1 LSIYYIIINN
11 IDEIC
16 DKIKTQ
22 GYFVCKNY
30 VSNIEKIDNK
40 FENIIND
47 ETNNFDK
54 NTGKNKCL
62 RSNLNNN
69 YININII

>member
-1 LSIYYIIINN
+1 MINN

-30 VSNIEKIDNK
+30 VSNIEKIDNE
-40 FENIIND
+40 FENIINN
-47 ETNNFDK
+47 EINNFDK

-62 RSNLNNN
+62 RTNLDNN
-69 YININII
+69 YLNKNNFL